1 MDCALAADAIAS
13 TMASTKSP
21 RHAFLIIEGCIS
33 PRVVAELQPGD
44 TFSRCTIG
52 ADDA

>member
-1 MDCALAADAIAS
+1 MDCALAAAAVAS

-21 RHAFLIIEGCIS
+21 RHAFLIIERCIW

-44 TFSRCTIG
+44 TFGKCTIG